1 MEVLDKNIDVL
12 FMKFLANHFAGEDSR
27 MFAGPDTGA
36 NNPVFFYTVEDMPK
50 KYPGLKKVLEIIRS
64 TAGLYN
70 SPNRSL
76 IGVEKA
82 WCVAMDFDYDRG
94 DWAGKKR
101 SVQDT
106 TLYEFCEWISP
117 TAAVR
122 TGNGW
127 HLYWVLDKPM
137 SAFDYAYP
145 ASLFKASIKAD
156 TRSILPMQCLNFYS
170 RSSRKP
176 AVMVDTMVFESIGKA
191 IPVFPNRTYYYRVSD
206 LKVALGKCESKE
218 LQKLRQ
224 NMYQKFRPTD
234 DSFYARRMKV
244 KDEAMAIIESVDV
257 VGALNSAGYR
267 AYGRAGG
274 RVICCCPF
282 HDDRHPSAYLDINPN
297 SDYFG
302 MFFCTS
308 TSCHKTATLK
318 QVMEHIGAVW

>member
-1 MEVLDKNIDVL
+1 MDVVDKGVDIL
-12 FMKFLANHFAGEDSR
+12 FMEFLSKHFVGEADK

-36 NNPVFFYTVEDMPK
+36 NNPAFFYSVADIPK
-50 KYPGLKKVLEIIRS
+50 RYPGLKKILEVVRS

-70 SPNRSL
+70 TPNRSL
-76 IGVEKA
+76 VGVEKA

-94 DWAGKKR
+94 EWAGKKR
-101 SVQDT
+101 KVQDA
-106 TLYEFCEWISP
+106 TLYEFCEWVPP
-117 TAAVR
+117 TSAVR

-145 ASLFKASIKAD
+145 ASLMKASIKAD

-170 RSSRKP
+170 RNVRKP
-176 AVMVDTMVFESIGKA
+176 AIMVDTMVFDSINKTL
-191 IPVFPNRTYYYRVSD
+191 PVFPNRTYYYRVDDMKS
-206 LKVALGKCESKE
+206 ALGKCETKE

-224 NMYQKFRPTD
+224 NMYQKFKPMDAEFT
-234 DSFYARRMKV
+234 SRRMKV
-244 KDEAMAIIESVDV
+244 KEDAMSIIEHLDV
-257 VGALNSAGYR
+257 VGVLNGAGYK

-274 RVICCCPF
+274 KVICCCPF

-308 TSCHKTATLK
+308 TSCHKIATLR
-318 QVMEHIGAVW
+318 QVMEQVGADI